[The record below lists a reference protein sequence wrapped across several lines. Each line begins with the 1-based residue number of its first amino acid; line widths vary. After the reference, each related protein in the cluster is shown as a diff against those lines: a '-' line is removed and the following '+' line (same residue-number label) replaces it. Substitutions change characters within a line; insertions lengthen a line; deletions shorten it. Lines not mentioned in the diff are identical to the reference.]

1 MRRLKNILRNI
12 NKNPNVNRFLDMSRR
27 RKTNGK
33 ANNSNLVGLVATVTN
48 VENVNVGKRV
58 VIQEVNNDIAKVF
71 LLDDKKMNKFY
82 LPVSDLRIFS
92 RERSQ
97 KYLLENVIDGFM
109 SVVNKAINGDE
120 VKRYSDKISLR
131 QELDNIAE
139 CFGEFSKWREINFG
153 GNANNEPIFEEPKDD
168 HEEDTESNYC
178 NHILQCRD
186 LFAKCSEFCRDNN
199 VSPMLFVSKLSEHL
213 YAMHERYA
221 PKDKK

>member
-1 MRRLKNILRNI
+1 
-12 NKNPNVNRFLDMSRR
+12 MSRRR

-48 VENVNVGKRV
+48 AENVNVGKRV

-82 LPVSDLRIFS
+82 LPVSDLRLFS

-97 KYLLENVIDGFM
+97 EYLLKNITDSFM
-109 SVVNKAINGDE
+109 RIFSMPTIGDE
-120 VKRYSDKISLR
+120 DWRKHARDNAKNERIF
-131 QELDNIAE
+131 LD
-139 CFGEFSKWREINFG
+139 
-153 GNANNEPIFEEPKDD
+153 PKDYQ
-168 HEEDTESNYC
+168 EDDSEKNYSN
-178 NHILQCRD
+178 HVLEGGD
-186 LFAKCSEFCRDNN
+186 LIIKCSEFCRNYK
-199 VSPMLFVSKLSEHL
+199 VSPIYFISQLSEHL

>member
-1 MRRLKNILRNI
+1 
-12 NKNPNVNRFLDMSRR
+12 MSRQR

-48 VENVNVGKRV
+48 AENVNVGKRV

-97 KYLLENVIDGFM
+97 EYLLKNITDSFM
-109 SVVNKAINGDE
+109 RIFSLPTNGDE
-120 VKRYSDKISLR
+120 DWRKHARRSNA
-131 QELDNIAE
+131 DNAQPP
-139 CFGEFSKWREINFG
+139 KK
-153 GNANNEPIFEEPKDD
+153 EPKDLTD
-168 HEEDTESNYC
+168 DSEQNFS
-178 NHILQCRD
+178 NHILEGGG
-186 LFAKCSEFCRDNN
+186 LIVKCSKFCRDYK
-199 VSPMLFVSKLSEHL
+199 VSPIFFISKLSEHL
-213 YAMHERYA
+213 YCMHERYA